1 MTAMTSGAALKHLRE
16 AQPGRE
22 PSRPSL
28 ILIDDDLLIV
38 DALTFLLTP
47 AFDVHSAN
55 SRSQAR
61 ALLQALP
68 APPAL
73 ALVDLGLPP
82 KPHAPDEGFA
92 LITELLA
99 FNRAM
104 KILVLSGQSNRL
116 NIQHA
121 LTLGAVDFLPKP
133 CDGDLLLAR
142 LKHQLM
148 LLDAEQNSERRG
160 GRHTEALLIGSSPGM
175 TTLRALIGR
184 FANSPFPVLVEGE
197 SGGGKELVA
206 QCLHHES
213 RRTGALLLALNC
225 AAFTPELLE
234 AQLFG
239 AARGAYTGADRAR
252 AGFFEEVSNGTLFL
266 DEVGEMP
273 LELQAKFLRVLENGE
288 YYRLGETQA
297 RRAEARIVAA
307 SNRDLRDAVRRGQ
320 FRADLFHRLS
330 VLTVSV
336 PPLSSRGD
344 DWRELLAH
352 FQQQYADTV
361 SPFSLSAEADALLGG
376 YAFPGNV
383 RELRNI
389 VIRLGTRYPGAEV
402 TAAAMALE
410 LEAQLGA
417 PVATVDGADAA
428 ALRGRLVTDGFRLD
442 DELATLERQY
452 VTLALDIA
460 HGNLSRAAR
469 LLGVNRTTLY
479 SKLARL
485 GLNPSQE

>member
-1 MTAMTSGAALKHLRE
+1 MVAGAALKHLRE
-16 AQPGRE
+16 DAASPGS
-22 PSRPSL
+22 PRPTL
-28 ILIDDDLLIV
+28 LLVDDDPLIV
-38 DALTFLLTP
+38 DSLSFLLAP
-47 AFDVHSAN
+47 AFEVLGAS
-55 SRSQAR
+55 SRAEAR
-61 ALLQALP
+61 RLLQRMP
-68 APPAL
+68 AAPAL

-82 KPHAPDEGFA
+82 KPHAPDEGFE
-92 LITELLA
+92 LIVELLA

-104 KILVLSGQSNRL
+104 KILVLSGQNQRT

-142 LKHQLM
+142 LRHQLM
-148 LLDAEQNSERRG
+148 LLEAEAASERPARD
-160 GRHTEALLIGSSPGM
+160 TASVLIGSSAGM
-175 TTLRALIGR
+175 ATLRALIAQ

-206 QCLHHES
+206 QCLHRES
-213 RRTGALLLALNC
+213 RRAAQPLLALNC

-252 AGFFEEVSNGTLFL
+252 PGFFEEAGGGTLFL

-273 LELQAKFLRVLENGE
+273 LELQTKFLRVLEDGE
-288 YYRLGETQA
+288 YYRVGETQA

-307 SNRDLRDAVRRGQ
+307 TNRDLREAVRRGR

-336 PPLSSRGD
+336 PPLRSRGD

-352 FQQQYADTV
+352 FQRQYADTV
-361 SPFSLSAEADALLGG
+361 SPFTLSREAGQLLAD

-389 VIRLGTRYPGAEV
+389 VIRLGTKYPGAV
-402 TAAAMALE
+402 VSAAAMAQE
-410 LEAQLGA
+410 LETA
-417 PVATVDGADAA
+417 PDVSGGADALEPN
-428 ALRGRLVTDGFRLD
+428 ALRARLSTEGFRLD

-452 VTLALDIA
+452 VTLALELA

-485 GLNPSQE
+485 GLSAAQE

>member
-1 MTAMTSGAALKHLRE
+1 MVPGAALKHLRE
-16 AQPGRE
+16 DAA
-22 PSRPSL
+22 SRDATRTSL
-28 ILIDDDLLIV
+28 ILIDDDPLIV
-38 DALTFLLTP
+38 DALSFLLGTQ
-47 AFDVHSAN
+47 FEVHGAN
-55 SRSQAR
+55 SRAQAR
-61 ALLQALP
+61 GLLQDLP
-68 APPAL
+68 VAPAL

-104 KILVLSGQSNRL
+104 KILVLSGQNNRQ

-148 LLDAEQNSERRG
+148 LLDAEHASERPSKD
-160 GRHTEALLIGSSPGM
+160 TASVLVGSSAGM
-175 TTLRALIGR
+175 ATLRALIR
-184 FANSPFPVLVEGE
+184 QFANSPFPVLVEGE

-206 QCLHHES
+206 QCLHRDS
-213 RRTGALLLALNC
+213 RRAAAPLLALNC

-252 AGFFEEVSNGTLFL
+252 PGFFEDVGSGTLFL

-273 LELQAKFLRVLENGE
+273 LELQTKFLRVLENGE
-288 YYRLGETQA
+288 YYRVGETQA
-297 RRAEARIVAA
+297 RRADARIVAA
-307 SNRDLRDAVRRGQ
+307 TNRDLRDAVRRGQ

-336 PPLSSRGD
+336 PPLRSRGD

-352 FQQQYADTV
+352 FQRQYADTV
-361 SPFSLSAEADALLGG
+361 SPFSLSREADALLAA
-376 YAFPGNV
+376 YSFPGNV

-389 VIRLGTRYPGAEV
+389 VIRLGTKHPGAEV
-402 TAAAMALE
+402 SAEAMAQE

-417 PVATVDGADAA
+417 PVAGVDTADAD
-428 ALRGRLVTDGFRLD
+428 ALRGRLMTEGFRLD
-442 DELATLERQY
+442 DELASLERQY
-452 VTLALDIA
+452 VTLALDLA

-485 GLNPSQE
+485 GLNPPQE

>member
-1 MTAMTSGAALKHLRE
+1 MASGAALSHLRE
-16 AQPGRE
+16 APPGRDAL
-22 PSRPSL
+22 RPAL
-28 ILIDDDLLIV
+28 ILIDDDPLIV
-38 DALTFLLTP
+38 DSLSFLLATQ
-47 AFDVHSAN
+47 FDVHCAN
-55 SRSQAR
+55 SRAQAR

-68 APPAL
+68 APPVL

-82 KPHAPDEGFA
+82 RPHAPDEGFA

-99 FNRAM
+99 FNRSM
-104 KILVLSGQSNRL
+104 KILVLSGQNNRL

-133 CDGDLLLAR
+133 CDGDLLIAR

-148 LLDAEQNSERRG
+148 LLDAEQVEAQP
-160 GRHTEALLIGSSPGM
+160 GRHTAELLIGSSAGM
-175 TTLRALIGR
+175 ATLRALVEQ
-184 FANSPFPVLVEGE
+184 FANSPFPVLIEGE
-197 SGGGKELVA
+197 SGGGKDLVA
-206 QCLHHES
+206 QCLHRES
-213 RRTGALLLALNC
+213 RRAHAPWLALNC

-239 AARGAYTGADRAR
+239 AARGAYTGADRVR
-252 AGFFEEVSNGTLFL
+252 TGFFEDVGNGTLFL

-273 LELQAKFLRVLENGE
+273 LELQTKFLRVLENGE

-307 SNRDLRDAVRRGQ
+307 TNRDLRDAVRCGR

-336 PPLSSRGD
+336 PPLRSRGD

-352 FQQQYADTV
+352 FQRQYADTV
-361 SPFSLSAEADALLGG
+361 SPFTLSPGAEQLLAG

-389 VIRLGTRYPGAEV
+389 VIRLGTKYPGASV
-402 TAAAMALE
+402 SAAAMAQE
-410 LEAQLGA
+410 LEAQLG
-417 PVATVDGADAA
+417 PTSATVDLGTADA
-428 ALRGRLVTDGFRLD
+428 LRARLLAEGFRLD
-442 DELATLERQY
+442 DELTSIERQY
-452 VTLALDIA
+452 VTLALDLA

-485 GLNPSQE
+485 GLNPPQE

>member
-1 MTAMTSGAALKHLRE
+1 MASGAALSHLRE
-16 AQPGRE
+16 APPGRDAL
-22 PSRPSL
+22 RPAL
-28 ILIDDDLLIV
+28 ILIDDDPLIV
-38 DALTFLLTP
+38 DSLSFLLAP
-47 AFDVHSAN
+47 QFDVHCAN
-55 SRSQAR
+55 SRAQAR

-68 APPAL
+68 APPVL

-82 KPHAPDEGFA
+82 RPHAPDEGFA

-99 FNRAM
+99 FNRSM
-104 KILVLSGQSNRL
+104 KILVLSGQNNRL

-133 CDGDLLLAR
+133 CDGDLLIAR

-148 LLDAEQNSERRG
+148 LLDAEQVEVQP
-160 GRHTEALLIGSSPGM
+160 GRHTAELLIGSSAGM
-175 TTLRALIGR
+175 ATLRALVEQ
-184 FANSPFPVLVEGE
+184 FANSPFPVLIEGE
-197 SGGGKELVA
+197 SGGGKDLVA
-206 QCLHHES
+206 QCLHRES
-213 RRTGALLLALNC
+213 RRAHAPWLALNC

-239 AARGAYTGADRAR
+239 AARGAYTGADRVR
-252 AGFFEEVSNGTLFL
+252 TGFFEDVGNGTLFL

-273 LELQAKFLRVLENGE
+273 LELQTKFLRVLENGE

-307 SNRDLRDAVRRGQ
+307 TNRDLRDAVRCGR

-336 PPLSSRGD
+336 PPLRSRGD

-352 FQQQYADTV
+352 FQRQYADTV
-361 SPFSLSAEADALLGG
+361 SPFTLSPGAEQLLAG

-389 VIRLGTRYPGAEV
+389 VIRLGTRYPGASV
-402 TAAAMALE
+402 SAAAMAQE
-410 LEAQLGA
+410 LEAQLGPA
-417 PVATVDGADAA
+417 SATVDLGAADA
-428 ALRGRLVTDGFRLD
+428 LRARLLAEGFRLD
-442 DELATLERQY
+442 DELTSVERQY
-452 VTLALDIA
+452 VTLALDLA

-485 GLNPSQE
+485 GLNPPQE

>member
-1 MTAMTSGAALKHLRE
+1 MHAGAALKRLRD
-16 AQPGRE
+16 ADA
-22 PSRPSL
+22 SRARARPTL
-28 ILIDDDLLIV
+28 LLVDDDPLIA
-38 DALTFLLTP
+38 DSLSFLLAP
-47 AFDVHSAN
+47 AFDVHCAS
-55 SRSQAR
+55 SRAQAR
-61 ALLQALP
+61 ALLLGMAT
-68 APPAL
+68 PPAL

-82 KPHAPDEGFA
+82 KPHAPDEGFE

-99 FNRAM
+99 FNRSM
-104 KILVLSGQSNRL
+104 KILVLSGQNRRV

-133 CDGDLLLAR
+133 CDGELLVAR
-142 LKHQLM
+142 LRHQLM
-148 LLDAEQNSERRG
+148 LLEAEAASERPVRD
-160 GRHTEALLIGSSPGM
+160 TASVLIGSSAGM
-175 TTLRALIGR
+175 ATLRALIAQ

-206 QCLHHES
+206 QCLHRES
-213 RRTGALLLALNC
+213 RRASAPLLALNC

-252 AGFFEEVSNGTLFL
+252 PGFFEEAGQGTLFL

-273 LELQAKFLRVLENGE
+273 LELQAKFLRVLEDGE
-288 YYRLGETQA
+288 YYRVGETHA

-307 SNRDLRDAVRRGQ
+307 TNRDLREAVRRGQ
-320 FRADLFHRLS
+320 FRPDLFHRLS
-330 VLTVSV
+330 VLTVGV
-336 PPLSSRGD
+336 PPLRSRGA

-352 FQQQYADTV
+352 FQRQYADTV
-361 SPFSLSAEADALLGG
+361 SPFTLSRAADDLLAA

-389 VIRLGTRYPGAEV
+389 VIRLGTKYPGAVVSAE
-402 TAAAMALE
+402 AMARE
-410 LEAQLGA
+410 LESAPAAVGA
-417 PVATVDGADAA
+417 TADGLEPDT
-428 ALRGRLVTDGFRLD
+428 LRARLTAEGFRLD
-442 DELATLERQY
+442 DELALLERQY
-452 VTLALDIA
+452 VSLALELA

-485 GLNPSQE
+485 GLGAGQE

>member
-1 MTAMTSGAALKHLRE
+1 MASGAALKPLRE
-16 AQPGRE
+16 ARSGRDA
-22 PSRPSL
+22 PRPAL
-28 ILIDDDLLIV
+28 ILIDDDPLIA
-38 DALTFLLTP
+38 DALSFLLAP
-47 AFDVHSAN
+47 QFEVHCAGT
-55 SRSQAR
+55 RTQAR

-68 APPAL
+68 VSPAL

-99 FNRAM
+99 FNRKM
-104 KILVLSGQSNRL
+104 KILVLSGQNNRL

-133 CDGDLLLAR
+133 CDGDLLIAR

-148 LLDAEQNSERRG
+148 LLDAEQLGTRP
-160 GRHTEALLIGSSPGM
+160 GRHTAELLIGSSAGM
-175 TTLRALIGR
+175 ATLRALVEQ
-184 FANSPFPVLVEGE
+184 FANSPFPVLIEGE

-206 QCLHHES
+206 QCLHRES
-213 RRTGALLLALNC
+213 RRAQAPLLALNC

-252 AGFFEEVSNGTLFL
+252 AGFFEEAGQGTLFL

-273 LELQAKFLRVLENGE
+273 LELQSRFLRVLEDGE
-288 YYRLGETQA
+288 YYRVGETQA
-297 RRAEARIVAA
+297 RRAAARIVAA
-307 SNRDLRDAVRRGQ
+307 TNRDLRDAVRRGE

-336 PPLSSRGD
+336 PPLRSRGD

-352 FQQQYADTV
+352 FQRQYAATV
-361 SPFSLSAEADALLGG
+361 SPFTLRADAEALLAD

-389 VIRLGTRYPGAEV
+389 VIRLGTKYPGATV
-402 TAAAMALE
+402 GAAAMAQE
-410 LEAQLGA
+410 LEPQLVA
-417 PVATVDGADAA
+417 PAGEVDLAATD
-428 ALRGRLVTDGFRLD
+428 ALRARLLATGFRLD
-442 DELATLERQY
+442 DELAALERQY
-452 VTLALDIA
+452 VTIALTLA
-460 HGNLSRAAR
+460 HGNLTRAAR

-479 SKLARL
+479 GKLARL
-485 GLNPSQE
+485 GLNPPLE